1 MPDDLDDEQLA
12 RVLAEPEAWSEQ
24 ELELVLSLL
33 SESLERLREM
43 VFREPPADH
52 LHVER
57 LERSIDGYEEALGR
71 YTATHS

>member
-1 MPDDLDDEQLA
+1 VPDELDDEQLA
-12 RVLAEPEAWSEQ
+12 WILEA
-24 ELELVLSLL
+24 
-33 SESLERLREM
+33 LERLREM